1 MNADDAKAKE
11 NNVQLT
17 LSPNLSLE
25 VNTRAD
31 ARKKLAKD
39 EFKQVGSLL
48 KGIIAKQKEFE
59 S

>member
-1 MNADDAKAKE
+1 MNAVDAKAKE

-39 EFKQVGSLL
+39 EFKQVGILL